1 MKRIVIILI
10 ALALGTAAAADQWRD
25 VNIEDLMEEIPGSE
39 EYPDA
44 VALFA
49 LLQETVEVDGEG
61 SIEAERNL
69 LVRILR
75 LMGREKYAN
84 QTFLYDSEIGE
95 ISVEKAQTVRK
106 TGRVVE
112 VEEDA
117 INDITPSF
125 LADAGIYSNVLE
137 KVISFPVVGVGS
149 TMELQ
154 LKETKQPA
162 KDGSFSGVEYF
173 GGEDPFLRHELSLRF
188 PEDVTVAT
196 DASDGIAGLA
206 ELDEDSK
213 RGEITWTAEDVKA
226 LVPEGNMPPRSLLRP
241 RVLYSSYASWDEAAA
256 FFAGEFFPHV
266 QTEGAVAEHAALVVE
281 GRESDDERMYMC
293 FVDAATGVRNVSLTL
308 GLGGYE
314 PNDAAAV
321 LENKYGD
328 TRDKA
333 VLLISMLRSAGIS
346 AYPALVHAAGLPL
359 VETVPTLKQFTRLF
373 VAVPGEEGYTFL
385 DPFLD
390 DVRMGYLRWG
400 RGSSALVVKDDGTGE
415 LVEVPPFQPNENL
428 AQKTV
433 TIGMGS
439 DGAAYI
445 GMSTDLYGYF
455 DRKARRTLKDATPSE
470 RKDFF
475 ESSASAVSPGGTDD
489 ANEVSDLKD
498 LTSPCVINQAV
509 SAPDYAPFQ
518 GDFAI
523 VRIPEVPFGF
533 TELGA
538 YPSIADRELPFEL
551 PCEAASVFAT
561 KILLPADFVPERIP
575 DNMSIE
581 LPEASFR
588 LECFYDSSAGAIHWN
603 ETMILRQKR
612 IPVERYAE
620 YKEAWD
626 TLASPKNRLI
636 LLKKISPFART
647 RE

>member
-1 MKRIVIILI
+1 MKRIAIILI

-25 VNIEDLMEEIPGSE
+25 VDIEELAAEIPGSE
-39 EYPDA
+39 EYPNA
-44 VALFA
+44 KAIFA
-49 LLQETVEVDGEG
+49 LLQETVEVDEDG
-61 SIEAERNL
+61 SIEIERNL
-69 LVRILR
+69 LLRILR
-75 LMGREKYAN
+75 LMGREEYAN
-84 QTFLYDSEIGE
+84 QTFVYDSETAE

-125 LADAGIYSNVLE
+125 LAEAGIYSNVLE

-154 LKETKQPA
+154 LKETREPA

-173 GGEDPFLRHELSLRF
+173 GGEDPFLRHELALRF

-196 DASDGIAGLA
+196 DASDGIA
-206 ELDEDSK
+206 ELVELKEESR

-226 LVPEGNMPPRSLLRP
+226 LVPEGNMPPRSQLRP
-241 RVLYSSYASWDEAAA
+241 RVLYSSYESWDEAAA
-256 FFAGEFFPHV
+256 FFAGGFFPHV

-281 GRESDDERMYMC
+281 GRETDDHRMYAC
-293 FVDAATGVRNVSLTL
+293 FIDAATGIANVSLAL

-314 PNDAAAV
+314 PNDAALV

-333 VLLISMLRSAGIS
+333 VLLISMLRSVGLS
-346 AYPALVHAAGLPL
+346 AYPALVHAEGLPL

-373 VAVPGEEGYTFL
+373 VAVPDDEGYTFL

-428 AQKTV
+428 SRKTV
-433 TIGMGS
+433 TIGVGNDGS
-439 DGAAYI
+439 AHC

-455 DRKARRTLKDATPSE
+455 DRMARRALKDATPSE
-470 RKDFF
+470 RRDFF
-475 ESSASAVSPGGTDD
+475 ESSASAFSPGGTDEG
-489 ANEVSDLKD
+489 NETSDLKD
-498 LTSPCVINQAV
+498 LMSPCVINQAV
-509 SAPDYAPFQ
+509 KAPDYAPIQ

-523 VRIPEVPFGF
+523 ARIPEIPFGF

-538 YPSIADRELPFEL
+538 YPSITDRRLPFEL
-551 PCEAASVFAT
+551 PCESASTYAA
-561 KILLPADFVPERIP
+561 KILLPTEFVPVRIP
-575 DNMSIE
+575 ENMSIE

-588 LECFYDSSAGAIHWN
+588 LECMYDRDGNAIHWS
-603 ETMILRQKR
+603 ETVILRQKR
-612 IPVERYAE
+612 IPVDRYAE
-620 YKEAWD
+620 FKDAWD
-626 TLASPKNRLI
+626 ALASPKNRLI
-636 LLKKISPFART
+636 LLKKLSPFARS